1 MAWSSKGEEVRGILK
16 DYVCQLE
23 PEEKKSLSERY
34 DRAVS
39 PFYGEWKTM
48 NGVTFVSLRNRENV
62 IENLS
67 LAVFKEM
74 VGLGSQRYCIVRS
87 FNRDFELFLLLALH
101 YLPKEKFCIYPE
113 DETLSGPFLRAP
125 WIDLGRNLCSR
136 PTISIDAYIAYLEL
150 RVKEGMQH

>member
-1 MAWSSKGEEVRGILK
+1 MAWSSKGEEVREVLK
-16 DYVCQLE
+16 NYVCQLE
-23 PEEKKSLSERY
+23 PEKKKILSERY
-34 DRAVS
+34 NKAVS

-48 NGVTFVSLRNRENV
+48 NGVTFVSLRNWKNV

-74 VGLGSQRYCIVRS
+74 VGIGSQWYYVVRS
-87 FNRDFELFLLLALH
+87 FNRDFKSFLLLILH

-136 PTISIDAYIAYLEL
+136 PTISIKAYLDL
-150 RVKEGMQH
+150 RGKERTQH